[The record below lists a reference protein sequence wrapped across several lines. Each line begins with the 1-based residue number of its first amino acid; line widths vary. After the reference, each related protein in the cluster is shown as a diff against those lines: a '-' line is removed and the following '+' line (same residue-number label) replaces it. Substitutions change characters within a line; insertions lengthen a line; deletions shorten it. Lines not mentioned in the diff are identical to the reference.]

1 MPDDMTNTVMIAI
14 EQLAKTFTLHLRGSV
29 ALRVL
34 EAFSMQVEAGE
45 CVVLRAPSGSGKSTV
60 LRSVAGNYRI
70 GGGRLLVRHEGEM
83 VDLAAASPRLM
94 MEIRRNTIGYV
105 SQFLRVIPRVS
116 AIDIVTEP
124 LTARGITSSEARER
138 AAAMLGRLHIPA
150 KMWDLPP
157 ATFSGGEQQRVN
169 IARVLVVDYPILLLD
184 EPTASLDDANRGL
197 VLDLVNEAR
206 GRGAAILAILHDKA
220 SRAAVATRFVDLA
233 PLEAAA

>member
-1 MPDDMTNTVMIAI
+1 MPDSVRTMIAI

-34 EAFSMQVEAGE
+34 DGFSMQVDAGE

-70 GGGRLLVRHEGEM
+70 GSGRVLVRHQGEM
-83 VDLAAASPRLM
+83 IDLATASPRLV

-116 AIDIVTEP
+116 ALDIVAEP
-124 LTARGITSSEARER
+124 LIARGVAPGEARER
-138 AAAMLGRLHIPA
+138 ARAMLGRLHIPA

-169 IARVLVVDYPILLLD
+169 IARVLVVDYPVLLLD
-184 EPTASLDDANRGL
+184 EPTASLDDANRALVLGL
-197 VLDLVNEAR
+197 VREAR
-206 GRGAAILAILHDKA
+206 ERGAAILAILHDEA
-220 SRAAVATRFVDLA
+220 SRAAVATRYVDLA

>member
-1 MPDDMTNTVMIAI
+1 MADDSVRTMIAI

-34 EAFSMQVEAGE
+34 DGFSMQVDAGE

-70 GGGRLLVRHEGEM
+70 GSGRVLVRHQGEM
-83 VDLAAASPRLM
+83 IDLATASPRLVM
-94 MEIRRNTIGYV
+94 DIRRNTIGYV

-116 AIDIVTEP
+116 ALDIVAEP
-124 LTARGITSSEARER
+124 LIARGVAPGEARER
-138 AAAMLGRLHIPA
+138 ARAMLGRLHIPS

-184 EPTASLDDANRGL
+184 EPTASLDDANRALVLGL
-197 VLDLVNEAR
+197 VREAR
-206 GRGAAILAILHDKA
+206 ERGAAILAILHDEA
-220 SRAAVATRFVDLA
+220 SRAAVATRYVDLA

>member
-1 MPDDMTNTVMIAI
+1 MTAMIAI
-14 EQLAKTFTLHLRGSV
+14 EGLAKTFTLHLRGSV

-34 EAFSMQVEAGE
+34 DAFSMQVAGGE

-70 GGGRLLVRHEGEM
+70 GGGRVLVRHEGGM
-83 VDLAAASPRLM
+83 VDLGAAGPRLLM
-94 MEIRRNTIGYV
+94 QIRRQTIGHV
-105 SQFLRVIPRVS
+105 SQFLRVIPRV
-116 AIDIVTEP
+116 AALDIVAEP
-124 LTARGITSSEARER
+124 LIARGVPPDEAPDR
-138 AAAMLGRLHIPA
+138 AGAMLARLHIPQ

-184 EPTASLDDANRGL
+184 EPTASLDDANRAL
-197 VLDLVNEAR
+197 VLDLAREAR
-206 GRGAAILAILHDKA
+206 ERGAAILAILHDEA
-220 SRAAVATRFVDLA
+220 SRAAIATRYVDLA